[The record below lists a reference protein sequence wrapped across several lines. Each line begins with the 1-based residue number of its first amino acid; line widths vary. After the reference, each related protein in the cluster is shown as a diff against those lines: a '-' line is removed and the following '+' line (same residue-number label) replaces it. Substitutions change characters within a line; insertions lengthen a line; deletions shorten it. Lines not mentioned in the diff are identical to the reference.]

1 MTVLLSDPLIAAI
14 SSQDNGEPLVD
25 LREVAQLRLAPHAAD
40 PLGAYALVRQG
51 VLDRLLAAQAALP
64 DGVRLLIFEC
74 YRPAELQRRYFSGYR
89 EELRARHPD
98 WTEDR
103 LHVEASKF
111 VSPPEVAPH
120 CTGGAVDLT
129 LSTAA
134 GEELD
139 MGTAVDANPEVS
151 DGACFTA
158 SGAISRDAR
167 RHRDVLVSARS
178 GAGLV
183 NYPTEWWHWSYGE
196 RYWAH
201 ITRTPATRYGPVVPP
216 HLDESR
222 LSAHRR

>member
-14 SSQDNGEPLVD
+14 SAGENGEPLVD
-25 LREVAQLRLAPHAAD
+25 LREVPGLRLGAHAAD
-40 PLGAYALVRQG
+40 PLGAYALARSG

-64 DGVRLLIFEC
+64 DGVRLLVIEC
-74 YRPAELQRRYFSGYR
+74 YRPPKLQQRYFAEYR
-89 EELRARHPD
+89 EELRAMYPK
-98 WTEDR
+98 WTDER

-129 LSTAA
+129 LATGDGAA
-134 GEELD
+134 LD
-139 MGTAVDANPEVS
+139 LGTAVNANPEAS
-151 DGACFTA
+151 AGACFTA
-158 SGAISRDAR
+158 ATGIPAEAR
-167 RHRDVLVSARS
+167 RNRDLLVAALT

-201 ITRTPATRYGPVVPP
+201 VTGTRETRYSAVTPPV
-216 HLDESR
+216 
-222 LSAHRR
+222 A